1 MILSQLLLVYI
12 GCGIITF
19 LLDEYKISVSVY
31 DAETNEEI
39 KDFNF
44 GSVIIYLVAFTQ
56 YIILWPVNAL
66 DLILENF
73 F

>member
-1 MILSQLLLVYI
+1 MTLSQLLLVYI
-12 GCGIITF
+12 SCGIITF
-19 LLDEYKISVSVY
+19 LIDDYEISVSVY

-39 KDFNF
+39 KEFNF
-44 GSVIIYLVAFTQ
+44 GSVIIYLVAFTG
-56 YIILWPVNAL
+56 YIILWPVSAL